1 MRTRFISQIKKI
13 PVWFFTHKVFH
24 KKSAFSFARVGVQP
38 TKALEAIRTTYIV
51 TTHPIQPIMGASI
64 APTRWSQKMGMR
76 VQEEFKCSPVEW
88 VTEKWG
94 VTTEFGFGQ
103 SIGQIDWYHYLS
115 WLTGHQK
122 TGFKTSSS
130 LGRMQIPSGV
140 SHPEHQDSVQIQ
152 FKSVSTHPRHEYQ
165 YSCWTAGK

>member
-1 MRTRFISQIKKI
+1 MPSRNISHIKKI
-13 PVWFFTHKVFH
+13 PVWIFTRRVFH
-24 KKSAFSFARVGVQP
+24 KKSAFSFARMGVHTP
-38 TKALEAIRTTYIV
+38 RATGCNPYPPHR
-51 TTHPIQPIMGASI
+51 HHSPIQPIMDAPI